1 VKRNLS
7 FITAAAAVATAVA
20 AVLWL
25 AVPAGAGARPAVSGT
40 EHFQAMTTSATSST
54 QGVIAYGVFTAA
66 GIDHEGNKVDTF
78 VFPTGSFKVAHKGKA
93 TFKVNPKT
101 CLVTGSESATIAISG
116 GTGAYKGISGTGTG
130 QVSILGIAATSSGKC
145 TLKKPPVAYQQII
158 TATAT
163 VKL

>member
-7 FITAAAAVATAVA
+7 FITAAAAVATAVV

-66 GIDHEGNKVDTF
+66 GIDHKGNKVDTF
-78 VFPTGSFKVAHKGKA
+78 VFPTGTFKVAHKGK
-93 TFKVNPKT
+93 TTIKVNPKT
-101 CLVTGSESATIAISG
+101 CLVTGSESATITISG
-116 GTGAYKGISGTGTG
+116 GTGAYKGISGAGTA
-130 QVSILGIAATSSGKC
+130 QVSILGIAATSGGKC
-145 TLKKPPVAYQQII
+145 TLKKPPVAFQQVIK
-158 TATAT
+158 ATAT